1 MKIRDDPE
9 VTAIIP
15 ALNEEEGI
23 GPTIL
28 ELQQV
33 LGDLLILVI
42 DGNSTDRTVEIA
54 SRKKAK
60 VVMQERKGKGQ
71 AIAQVLKYVNPN
83 TRYVVFIDA
92 DFTYPTEYIPRMIE
106 ILEKRPDVG
115 MVSGNRFERR
125 FALEKAMG
133 NVGKS
138 FYIGNR
144 FLAFVQYIVNG
155 IKLRDP
161 LTGLRVVRWEI
172 LRGWKPK
179 SKGFDIEVELNYL
192 IEQKGYRIR
201 EMPIKYRRRLGEKK
215 LRLIH
220 GFSIMN
226 RIVLNA
232 WPF

>member
-1 MKIRDDPE
+1 METKGGSE

-33 LGDLLILVI
+33 LGDLVVLVI
-42 DGNSTDRTVEIA
+42 DGNSTDGTVEIA
-54 SRKKAK
+54 SRMK
-60 VVMQERKGKGQ
+60 VGVVRQDGKGKGQ
-71 AIAQVLKYVNPN
+71 AIAQALNYVNSN
-83 TRYVVFIDA
+83 TRYVVLIDA
-92 DFTYPTEYIPRMIE
+92 DFTYPAEKIPRMIE
-106 ILEKRPDVG
+106 ILEKNPDVG
-115 MVSGNRFERR
+115 MVNGNRFEQR
-125 FALEKAMG
+125 FTLERAMG
-133 NVGKS
+133 HANYV
-138 FYIGNR
+138 GNR
-144 FLAFVQYIVNG
+144 FLAFVQYMANG

-179 SKGFDIEVELNYL
+179 SKGFDVEVELNYL
-192 IEQKGYRIR
+192 VERKGYRIQ
-201 EMPIKYRRRLGEKK
+201 EIPIQYRRRLGEKK

-220 GFSIMN
+220 GFPILK

-232 WPF
+232 W